1 MIKEKFF
8 YRIVLPTFLVCVFL
22 LHSDRRVYTDIKKI
36 ENKKKIV
43 IFTSTG
49 GGGHMAATRA
59 LQSYLEDEYTIIPYF
74 PNIENDPMKTMCF
87 GFGDG
92 EDAYNYLIMR
102 KYYNVINLMA
112 KGGIWYYKTY
122 HDTVTHDFIEY
133 LEKVSPDLVIS
144 VTPFINKALLEATK
158 AKKVPFLLMP
168 TDLDMRTF
176 IHNIREP
183 NYEKFHLAL
192 AFENTDIKRQVDHAR
207 IPRKQT
213 SVCGFPLREDFFSP
227 KDTANIKAQYNIP
240 TEKPVVLVLM
250 GAAGSYA
257 SYRYVKKL
265 TLVDSPLHVIV
276 ALGRNELLRPKL
288 EELILPETMS
298 LTVLGFTQDMADLMA
313 VSDLC
318 ITKSGS
324 VSFCEALYSNLPML
338 LDGTSGVLR
347 WERFNHRYTEDN
359 NLGYIVKRYSAVA
372 PLVTQLLNNPQIIT
386 GMRKKLQALPKKQMG
401 LEIKSLLEYMLTL

>member
-1 MIKEKFF
+1 MIKEKLF
-8 YRIVLPTFLVCVFL
+8 YWVVAPALLVCAFLV
-22 LHSDRRVYTDIKKI
+22 HSDRRVDTLTKNPS
-36 ENKKKIV
+36 NKKKIV

-74 PNIENDPMKTMCF
+74 PIIEHDPMKDMFF
-87 GFGDG
+87 GYGDG
-92 EDAYNYLIMR
+92 EDTYNYLIMR

-112 KGGIWYYKTY
+112 KSSVWYYNAY
-122 HDTVTHDFIEY
+122 HDMVTHNFIEY

-144 VTPFINKALLEATK
+144 VIPFIDKALLHATR
-158 AKKVPFLLMP
+158 AKKIPFLLMP

-176 IHNIREP
+176 INNIGDP
-183 NYEKFHLAL
+183 DYEKFHLVL
-192 AFENTDIKRQVDHAR
+192 PFEDDDIQQQVEKAH
-207 IPRKQT
+207 IPSEQT
-213 SVCGFPLREDFFSP
+213 SVCGFPLREDFFSA
-227 KDTANIKAQYNIP
+227 KDLDAIKDKYGIP
-240 TEKPVVLVLM
+240 ADKPVVLVLM

-265 TLVDSPLHVIV
+265 MEVESPLHVIV

-288 EELILPETMS
+288 EGLALPETMS
-298 LTVLGFTQDMADLMA
+298 LTILGFTQDMADLMA

-338 LDGTSGVLR
+338 LDGTTSVLR
-347 WERFNHRYTEDN
+347 WERFNHRYTEAN
-359 NLGYIVKRYSAVA
+359 SLGYIIKRYSAVA
-372 PLVTQLLNNPQIIT
+372 PLVTQLLNNPHLIA
-386 GMRKKLQALPKKQMG
+386 GMRKKLQALPKKQLG
-401 LEIKSLLEYMLTL
+401 LEIKSVVERLLAL